1 MAEVL
6 KVQLEKANMRVTIK
20 SAEWAAYKEKWGNK
34 EMPVFFLGWYPDY
47 IDPDN
52 YTAAFAST
60 AGSAGM
66 GIYFSDP
73 EWDALFT
80 KEQSNPDPKVREA
93 VFAELQQRWTV
104 EVPTAPIWQG
114 NLYLFSKPNVSGVKI
129 GPPLQFLYS
138 ELSVK

>member
-1 MAEVL
+1 M
-6 KVQLEKANMRVTIK
+6 KVTIK

-34 EMPVFFLGWYPDY
+34 EMPAFFLGWYPDY

-52 YTAAFAST
+52 YTAAFASSD
-60 AGSAGM
+60 ASPGM

-73 EWDALFT
+73 EWDALFV

-93 VFAELQQRWTV
+93 VFKELQKRWTV
-104 EVPTAPIWQG
+104 QVPTAPIWQG
-114 NLYLFSKPNVSGVKI
+114 NLYLFSKPSISGVKI

-138 ELSVK
+138 ELTVE